1 MMNALRLNDGVNA
14 RLFRERTGI
23 PLSEIHQLV
32 LATRRE
38 GLLAESDELIR
49 PTDKGRRY
57 LNRLIGAFL

>member
-23 PLSEIHQLV
+23 LLSEIHQLV

-38 GLLAESDELIR
+38 GLLDASDESIR
-49 PTDKGRRY
+49 PSEMGRRY
-57 LNRLIGAFL
+57 LNRLIGMFF